1 MKSEDEIMAAY
12 LLKGGKML
20 SKNCPACGCPLFEYK
35 GETFCVVCREEQA
48 GVTGTPSEEPAASA
62 ETKRP
67 EKKKD
72 QTTTGAAAS
81 RPGLASSIEETL
93 VMLSRRVREEPD
105 PERVLVLM
113 NAIKRGVEILN
124 LIGQS

>member
-48 GVTGTPSEEPAASA
+48 GAAGTPQEKPAASA

-72 QTTTGAAAS
+72 QKTIRGLGPQ
-81 RPGLASSIEETL
+81 PGLASSIEEAIITL
-93 VMLSRRVREEPD
+93 SQRVREEPD
-105 PERVLVLM
+105 PERVLILM
-113 NAIKRGVEILN
+113 NAIKRGVEVLN
-124 LIGQS
+124 LLGQS